1 MDVYTATPVVARL
14 PVAITSVAALGDAL
28 YVGGEDGS
36 LRRAVAVAEPA
47 AAAAAAPRFEV
58 VETNAKFNRDKKPVR
73 GLHAVPEWG
82 LLLSVCG
89 ACGAGVAALQHT
101 RLASLA
107 AASCPPPPPTAPR
120 RLLRDALRARPT
132 SRAAAP
138 LPSPTLPQTAR

>member
-1 MDVYTATPVVARL
+1 VARL

-89 ACGAGVAALQHT
+89 ACVCGAGVAALQHT
-101 RLASLA
+101 RGSRLWRRRRAHRHRRLPPVACCATRCVRDRRA
-107 AASCPPPPPTAPR
+107 APPP
-120 RLLRDALRARPT
+120 
-132 SRAAAP
+132 P
-138 LPSPTLPQTAR
+138 LPSPPPSPQTAP